1 MPTVSRIENLLERAM
16 LQMQGGSA
24 EALVFA
30 EEARELAQE
39 LSNPVLEARALCL
52 EAQALFLE
60 RRAEDALLLLSL
72 MSDVEAPVGVG
83 VMAGMALGLEARIRF
98 AAADLE
104 GAISCWE
111 RCRALPD
118 GAISIEDR
126 ILALVGLGQ
135 ILQWAARAEFA
146 LKLHREAEML
156 AQAIGDAHLLN
167 ITRIQ
172 IAHDLAA
179 LAEYESAQMLL
190 QEIQPQIEL
199 EGNYTFEAE
208 VYELAGEVWLG
219 RGQIDKANNRLTVAL
234 KIYRLL
240 GNLWGQA
247 DCLLNQARCH
257 LARAQTDDA
266 LDMLA
271 EVRDI
276 TATFPAP
283 GIRCALF
290 LAMAEALAQRGDL
303 VSARLAEQEYEN
315 LCADLAR
322 VASLIRENA

>member
-1 MPTVSRIENLLERAM
+1 M
-16 LQMQGGSA
+16 LQMHGGSA

-39 LSNPVLEARALCL
+39 LGHPELEARALCL
-52 EAQALFLE
+52 AAQALFLE
-60 RRAEDALLLLSL
+60 RRADDALLLLSL
-72 MSDVEAPVGVG
+72 MSDVDAPAGVG
-83 VMAGMALGLEARIRF
+83 VMAGLALGLEARIRF
-98 AAADLE
+98 AAADLD

-118 GAISIEDR
+118 GAISAEDR

-135 ILQWAARAEFA
+135 ILQWAARAECA
-146 LKLHREAEML
+146 LKLHREAEAL
-156 AQAIGDAHLLN
+156 AQTLGNGHLLN
-167 ITRIQ
+167 IARIQ

-179 LAEYESAQMLL
+179 LGDYDGAQTLL
-190 QEIQPQIEL
+190 QEIQPQIAQES
-199 EGNYTFEAE
+199 NYAFEAE

-219 RGQIDKANNRLTVAL
+219 RGQIDKASSRLTVAL

-266 LDMLA
+266 LDMLT

-303 VSARLAEQEYEN
+303 DSARLAEQEYQA

-322 VASLIRENA
+322 SAGLIGGAA

>member
-1 MPTVSRIENLLERAM
+1 M

-118 GAISIEDR
+118 TAILPEDR

-135 ILQWAARAEFA
+135 ILQWAARADAA
-146 LKLHREAEML
+146 LVLHRQAEAL
-156 AQAIGDAHLLN
+156 AIAAGTPHLQS
-167 ITRIQ
+167 IARIQ
-172 IAHDLAA
+172 IAHDLAELGDFDA
-179 LAEYESAQMLL
+179 AHRLL
-190 QEIQPQIEL
+190 QEIQPQIAQ
-199 EGNYTFEAE
+199 EGNYAFEAE
-208 VYELAGEVWLG
+208 AYELGGEIWLG
-219 RGQIDKANNRLTVAL
+219 RGQIDKASSRLTVAL

-266 LDMLA
+266 LDILG
-271 EVRDI
+271 EVQDI
-276 TATFPAP
+276 TATFPSP

-290 LAMAEALAQRGDL
+290 SAMAEALTQRGDL
-303 VSARLAEQEYEN
+303 ASARVAEQEYQL
-315 LCADLAR
+315 LCDALQR
-322 VASLIRENA
+322 VAARIGKTETS